1 MLLGLKS
8 SPSGL
13 TAVSSRTATS
23 GGYRLGFPKSGPATG
38 EGTEV
43 NCLGPVCNL
52 SIELIRHNG
61 ERISY
66 GIRGLFL
73 VFVIVGHELV
83 LVIGQPSLSQIEI
96 LVCGSFLLNTPLEQT
111 NLGCSSSFHICIRQ
125 HSRY

>member
-1 MLLGLKS
+1 M
-8 SPSGL
+8 
-13 TAVSSRTATS
+13 
-23 GGYRLGFPKSGPATG
+23 
-38 EGTEV
+38 

-96 LVCGSFLLNTPLEQT
+96 LVCGNYLLNTPLELT